1 MMAIKT
7 KRTIST
13 LISLEDSVELSSYYL
28 RNANHLRSFELLRSD
43 GYHSL
48 TAWEIRANAFAY
60 ESAQGQA

>member
-7 KRTIST
+7 KHTIST
-13 LISLEDSVELSSYYL
+13 LISLEDAAELSSYSL
-28 RNANHLRSFELLRSD
+28 RNSNHLRSFELLRSD
-43 GYHSL
+43 GYYSL